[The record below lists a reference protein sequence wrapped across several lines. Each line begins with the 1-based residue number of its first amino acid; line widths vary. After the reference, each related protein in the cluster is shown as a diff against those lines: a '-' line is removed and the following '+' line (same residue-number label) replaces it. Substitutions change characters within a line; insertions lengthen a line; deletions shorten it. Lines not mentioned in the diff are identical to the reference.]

1 MESNIKERFCLNF
14 NSNENLSGD
23 SIMDI
28 SMSFDN
34 PTDEILIQRLNAW
47 LKVIGRKNLE
57 VKTKSKTYTY
67 TKQ

>member
-1 MESNIKERFCLNF
+1 MDSNTKERFCLSF
-14 NSNENLSGD
+14 NSNENVSGD

-34 PTDEILIQRLNAW
+34 PTDEVLIQRLNAW

-57 VKTKSKTYTY
+57 VKNKSKTYTY
-67 TKQ
+67 TK